1 MTRIESTFETLKSQ
15 NKKAL
20 IPYVMAGDPNPT
32 TTVGLLHDLVKHGA
46 DMIEVG
52 LPFSDPMADGPTVA
66 LAGERALA
74 ADDEHIS
81 NPEKWRGLNLLGFA
95 LMAVRDKLND

>member
-1 MTRIESTFETLKSQ
+1 MTRIESTFATLKAQ

-20 IPYVMAGDPNPT
+20 IPYVMAGDPNPA

-52 LPFSDPMADGPTVA
+52 LPFSDPMADGPNRC
-66 LAGERALA
+66 LGRRAR
-74 ADDEHIS
+74 IS
-81 NPEKWRGLNLLGFA
+81 RWYEYA
-95 LMAVRDKLND
+95 

>member
-1 MTRIESTFETLKSQ
+1 MTRIESTFETLKAQ

-20 IPYVMAGDPNPT
+20 IPYVMAGDPTPDNF
-32 TTVGLLHDLVKHGA
+32 VGLLHDLVKHGA

-52 LPFSDPMADGPTVA
+52 LPFSDPMADGPTIA

-74 ADDEHIS
+74 AGTSTRDD
-81 NPEKWRGLNLLGFA
+81 
-95 LMAVRDKLND
+95 

>member
-1 MTRIESTFETLKSQ
+1 
-15 NKKAL
+15 
-20 IPYVMAGDPNPT
+20 MAGDPNPA

-52 LPFSDPMADGPTVA
+52 LPFSDPMADGPTVS

-74 ADDEHIS
+74 AGTSTRD
-81 NPEKWRGLNLLGFA
+81 A
-95 LMAVRDKLND
+95 LKMAIAYHLIAAWADAD